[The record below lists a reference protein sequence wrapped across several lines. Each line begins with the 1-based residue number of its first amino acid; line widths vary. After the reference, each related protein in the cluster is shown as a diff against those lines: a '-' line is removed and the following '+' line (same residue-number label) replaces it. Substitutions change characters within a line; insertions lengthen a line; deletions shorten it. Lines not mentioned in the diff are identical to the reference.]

1 MKTTLLSGAIGFAV
15 LAAAG
20 AAGANPIERA
30 CNASGRAASRSLCS
44 CIGQVAERTLSGSDQ
59 RRAAKF
65 FTDPAEAQKVRA
77 SDRRSNEAFWE
88 RYSNFGSAAET
99 YCSG

>member
-1 MKTTLLSGAIGFAV
+1 MKTTLLSGAFSFAV

-30 CNASGRAASRSLCS
+30 CNASDRPASRPLCS
-44 CIGQVAERTLSGSDQ
+44 CIGQVAEQTLSGADQ

-65 FTDPAEAQKVRA
+65 FRDPAEAQKVRA
-77 SDRRSNEAFWE
+77 SDSRANEAFWE
-88 RYSNFGSAAET
+88 RYSNFGSAAAA
-99 YCSG
+99 YCGG